1 MSEIFKERLK
11 WIDNLKAFAII
22 LVVLGHNH
30 FFLSGYISTFHV
42 PIFFMISGYLFSN
55 KKGYKQFI
63 KSKFD
68 SLIKPYFFFSIT
80 LFLFWFLIGDKMG
93 GNAGEHSAIKGIIGI
108 FYGVKKEYIFWQSGL
123 WFVLC
128 LFIINNMYYFIS
140 KYFNSTDYKI
150 IIVICSIIGWI
161 TSALFTIR
169 LPWSIDVS
177 FTALVFFII
186 GNKIRE
192 KRLDTYFVNSIN
204 NTRKAVILLS
214 LLIINILGFIIN
226 GEVSFYNNF
235 YNNYAI
241 FIISSLAGTI
251 LYFFIF
257 MNFNFESKIL
267 SMIGKESLFIL
278 AYHGIAVQFIKF
290 VQIKI
295 LNLNLNK
302 NDVFFTPIIYCIG
315 QIVICIFIAL
325 ILRKIFYKIFK

>member
-1 MSEIFKERLK
+1 
-11 WIDNLKAFAII
+11 
-22 LVVLGHNH
+22 
-30 FFLSGYISTFHV
+30 
-42 PIFFMISGYLFSN
+42 
-55 KKGYKQFI
+55 
-63 KSKFD
+63 
-68 SLIKPYFFFSIT
+68 
-80 LFLFWFLIGDKMG
+80 
-93 GNAGEHSAIKGIIGI
+93 
-108 FYGVKKEYIFWQSGL
+108 
-123 WFVLC
+123 
-128 LFIINNMYYFIS
+128 MYYFIS
-140 KYFNSTDYKI
+140 KYLNSTDYKI